1 MGNWE
6 RGEKVPGRAF
16 DSTEK
21 KKITITLKSKFI
33 VANNNNNKKKKKN
46 SIQKKK
52 KKLKIRII

>member
-16 DSTEK
+16 DSTEE
-21 KKITITLKSKFI
+21 KITITLKSKFI

>member
-46 SIQKKK
+46 
-52 KKLKIRII
+52 